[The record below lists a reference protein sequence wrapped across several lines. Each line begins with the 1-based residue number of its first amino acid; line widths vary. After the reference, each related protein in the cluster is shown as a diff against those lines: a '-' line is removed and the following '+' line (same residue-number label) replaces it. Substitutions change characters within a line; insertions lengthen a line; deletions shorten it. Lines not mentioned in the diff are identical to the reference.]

1 LQKYNLF
8 ENPKTILAHSPAG
21 STPLTGSPT
30 VLLSVDGARGGGV
43 GAVRGSFHRDW
54 GRRDSGV
61 KLAHLKAVP
70 KQECTMTPATYEER
84 LLVDVLWSDPVNRPR
99 GRPPSHIPQIMLQAF
114 QGPMPLTI
122 QPRAERR
129 PFDYGP
135 AFLGGGVHCR
145 LGSARL
151 TDQSLS

>member
-1 LQKYNLF
+1 
-8 ENPKTILAHSPAG
+8 
-21 STPLTGSPT
+21 
-30 VLLSVDGARGGGV
+30 
-43 GAVRGSFHRDW
+43 VRGSFHRDW

-135 AFLGGGVHCR
+135 AFLGGGFTVGLVR
-145 LGSARL
+145 RALPTRAFLKAKSTPSRGGGSSPASSWEPAAFFYSAGTPFGEDRTL
-151 TDQSLS
+151 FGEEI